1 MIPVHPRRGSFGI
14 LRRMVGG
21 LEDDRIPI
29 IAVSERGRGGL
40 QQLSFDPHADYGP
53 LSGFRSLSGGAV
65 WWWKTK
71 CGSALAR
78 ARM

>member
-1 MIPVHPRRGSFGI
+1 
-14 LRRMVGG
+14 MVGG

-53 LSGFRSLSGGAV
+53 LSGFRSLSGGGCLV
-65 WWWKTK
+65 VEDKMWL
-71 CGSALAR
+71 SAC
-78 ARM
+78 